1 MTDCS
6 LCQYVGLIVRY
17 YLYAWLIGIG
27 VWFLLILATKVGAD
41 GNKFKYY
48 AKYGMIYF
56 ATQAF
61 TTLYVP
67 ISLLRPR
74 NPANARIISTIVSH
88 ASSLLPITWELRNA
102 KILKEAKGAVVMANH
117 QTSMDILGLMTLWST
132 LRNVVSIAKKEMF
145 FILPF
150 GPAVWLAGI
159 TFINRQNRTS
169 AMKTLDGCKRLMTE
183 KGYKMYLY
191 PEGTRYPE
199 RGMLPFKKGGFH
211 TAIQAG
217 VPIIPVVFSHMYFI
231 ESKKYIFKPGHVI
244 INVLEPIPTKGIT
257 KDNLNDLITR
267 TRDVMLSEYEKLSAE
282 MDANLVDPKWL
293 RSERPRLAIY
303 DGDKKSN

>member
-6 LCQYVGLIVRY
+6 LCLYVGLFIKY
-17 YLYAWLIGIG
+17 YLYAWAIGLGIW
-27 VWFLLILATKVGAD
+27 VLLVIVSKVGSD

-48 AKYGMIYF
+48 AKYAMIYY

-61 TTLYVP
+61 ATLFAP

-74 NPANARIISTIVSH
+74 NPSNARIISTV
-88 ASSLLPITWELRNA
+88 ASRATTMLPITWELRNA
-102 KILKEAKGAVVMANH
+102 RILKEAKGAIVMANH
-117 QTSMDILGLMTLWST
+117 QSSMDILGLEILWSIMGD
-132 LRNVVSIAKKEMF
+132 VISIAKKEML

-150 GPAVWLAGI
+150 GPAAWLAGI
-159 TFINRQNRTS
+159 TFINRQNRPS
-169 AMKTLDGCKRLMTE
+169 AMKTLEAAKRKMVQ
-183 KGYKMYLY
+183 KGFKMYLY

-231 ESKKYIFKPGHVI
+231 DAKKYIFKPGHVI
-244 INVLEPIPTKGIT
+244 MNVLEPIPTQGFT
-257 KDNLNDLITR
+257 KDNLDDLIKR
-267 TRDVMLSEYEKLSAE
+267 TRDAMLAEYEKLSAE
-282 MDANLVDPKWL
+282 MDANLVDPKWVQA
-293 RSERPRLAIY
+293 SRPRFVVY
-303 DGDKKSN
+303 DDKKTN

>member
-6 LCQYVGLIVRY
+6 LCLYVELFVKY
-17 YLYAWLIGIG
+17 YIYAWLIGLG
-27 VWFLLILATKVGAD
+27 VWFLLILASKVGSD

-48 AKYGMIYF
+48 AKFGMIYY

-61 TTLYVP
+61 ATLFAP

-74 NPANARIISTIVSH
+74 NPANAGFISAV
-88 ASSLLPITWELRNA
+88 ASRASTLLPITWELRNA
-102 KILKEAKGAVVMANH
+102 RILKEAKGAVVMANH
-117 QTSMDILGLMTLWST
+117 QTSMDILGLEILWSIMGD
-132 LRNVVSIAKKEMF
+132 VISIAKKEML

-150 GPAVWLAGI
+150 GPAAWLAGI
-159 TFINRQNRTS
+159 TFINRQNRPS
-169 AMKTLDGCKRLMTE
+169 AMKTLEACKRKMVE
-183 KGYKMYLY
+183 KGFKMYLY

-231 ESKKYIFKPGHVI
+231 EAKKYIFKPGHVLM
-244 INVLEPIPTKGIT
+244 NVLEPIPTTGLT
-257 KDNLNDLITR
+257 KDNLDELIKR
-267 TRDVMLSEYEKLSAE
+267 TRDAMLAEYERLSAE
-282 MDANLVDPKWL
+282 MEANLVDPKWV
-293 RSERPRLAIY
+293 RTSRPRFVVY
-303 DGDKKSN
+303 DDDKKTN